1 MLRTVPPV
9 TGTAV
14 LVAWPVKPPPIR
26 PTPKNAQKTSTN
38 VQPTALN
45 FILYSFLTEI
55 KNVVY
60 MQYCSLP
67 LTSTFINQQKSYIG
81 MSETITIKKK
91 TLADLMRVREEF
103 DAIID
108 SLELMNDSDFMQSYE
123 KAKDQIKNK
132 EFDRWDDL

>member
-1 MLRTVPPV
+1 
-9 TGTAV
+9 
-14 LVAWPVKPPPIR
+14 
-26 PTPKNAQKTSTN
+26 
-38 VQPTALN
+38 
-45 FILYSFLTEI
+45 
-55 KNVVY
+55 
-60 MQYCSLP
+60 
-67 LTSTFINQQKSYIG
+67 